1 MKDGSNEQGDR
12 MKKYI
17 LKRDLPTFKA
27 GDIFIISPDGCLWHS
42 TGGEHA
48 DIMAYHRRTL
58 EAFPEMLTEWFTEI
72 KGHAPLEG
80 SLDYDLFVID
90 SQNADTTQ
98 EQLRDSMKDALEQII
113 SRLNK
118 LEEDK

>member
-1 MKDGSNEQGDR
+1 

-27 GDIFIISPDGCLWHS
+27 GDIFIILPDGCLWHS
-42 TGGEHA
+42 TGGEHV

-58 EAFPEMLTEWFTEI
+58 EAFPEILTEWFMEI
-72 KGHAPLEG
+72 KKHAPLEG

-90 SQNADTTQ
+90 SENTDTTQ
-98 EQLRDSMKDALEQII
+98 EQLRDCMKDALEQII
-113 SRLNK
+113 IRLKK
-118 LEEDK
+118 LEVE

>member
-1 MKDGSNEQGDR
+1 

-27 GDIFIISPDGCLWHS
+27 GDIFIISPDGSLWHS
-42 TGGEHA
+42 TGGEHV

-58 EAFPEMLTEWFTEI
+58 EAFPEILTEWFMEI

-80 SLDYDLFVID
+80 SLDYDLYVID
-90 SQNADTTQ
+90 SENTDTTQ
-98 EQLRDSMKDALEQII
+98 EQLRDCMKDALEQII
-113 SRLNK
+113 SRLKK
-118 LEEDK
+118 LEVE

>member
-1 MKDGSNEQGDR
+1 

-42 TGGEHA
+42 TGGEYVNR
-48 DIMAYHRRTL
+48 IAYSRLDL
-58 EAFPEMLTEWFTEI
+58 EVHPEILTEWFMEI

-80 SLDYDLFVID
+80 SLDYDLYVID
-90 SQNADTTQ
+90 SKNTDTTQ
-98 EQLRDSMKDALEQII
+98 EQLRDCIKDAIEQII
-113 SRLNK
+113 SRLKK
-118 LEEDK
+118 LEEE

>member
-1 MKDGSNEQGDR
+1 
-12 MKKYI
+12 MKKYV

-42 TGGEHA
+42 TGGNRA
-48 DIMAYHRRTL
+48 DIMAYHRRML

-90 SQNADTTQ
+90 SRNTDTTQ
-98 EQLRDSMKDALEQII
+98 EQLRDCMKDALEQII
-113 SRLNK
+113 DRLKK
-118 LEEDK
+118 LEEE

>member
-1 MKDGSNEQGDR
+1 
-12 MKKYI
+12 MKKYV

-27 GDIFIISPDGCLWHS
+27 GDIFILSDSDGCLWHA
-42 TGGEHA
+42 TGDSGEHV
-48 DIMAYHRRTL
+48 DVRAYHRKTL
-58 EAFPEMLTEWFTEI
+58 QAYPEILTEWFTEI

-98 EQLRDSMKDALEQII
+98 EQLRDCMKDALEQIL
-113 SRLNK
+113 SRLKK
-118 LEEDK
+118 LEEEE

>member
-1 MKDGSNEQGDR
+1 MKLRNKKTGNIGDYLCAIQGD
-12 MKKYI
+12 
-17 LKRDLPTFKA
+17 
-27 GDIFIISPDGCLWHS
+27 DIKLWSATNSYETYHYKCMSEFIN
-42 TGGEHA
+42 
-48 DIMAYHRRTL
+48 
-58 EAFPEMLTEWFTEI
+58 EWEDY
-72 KGHAPLEG
+72 KPKEPLEG

-90 SQNADTTQ
+90 SQNADATQ